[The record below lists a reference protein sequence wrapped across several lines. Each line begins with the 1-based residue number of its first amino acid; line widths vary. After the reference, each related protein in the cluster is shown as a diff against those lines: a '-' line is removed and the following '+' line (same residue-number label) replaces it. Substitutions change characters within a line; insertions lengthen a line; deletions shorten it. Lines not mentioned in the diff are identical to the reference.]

1 MSFHVVPFVVT
12 LMFASA
18 IASSGRAHADDS
30 GSFVEVGHSVD
41 YFYDTARSGFAK
53 TDVDGDDID
62 DVVFIG
68 RTGRHALFVLGRT
81 PTGTIALKQSNL
93 LSGEHEIV
101 RLLGWRSGSNAGVIA
116 IENAGRAVI
125 YSGIPL
131 REQRHFAIDSNALSA
146 AVGDVNGDG
155 DAEIV
160 VLSPTAVRTYSLD
173 SGEQIARFPI
183 TGARDIALAQLDAD
197 AAQEIILAGPGP
209 NIVVDGATH
218 AIEWRYI
225 DGFGVRIATGH
236 FGSDSSTQ
244 WVGAAGWHQY
254 SVFGALPWTPLW
266 SGATSQDITA
276 LAAGDVDADGR
287 DEILVGDGQS
297 GFVHVIDSA
306 THSERRVLSH
316 FGSGVNAIV
325 AVDIDADKQQE
336 IVFSPRSVWAGG
348 AQVTVANGDT
358 GTTEWRFL
366 PAPGSYGVTA
376 VGDVDGD
383 GQLEVVAAGSYEAVA
398 PNVAIFDF
406 ESGREE
412 WRAPDPAPPNDALR
426 MRVSRIALV
435 PKDEGGMRIVLA
447 GTALN
452 DGRIVVLDGGTREVV
467 LQIGNSASRPM
478 DSRAIQGMQV
488 LDYDGDLVS
497 DFAVALYA
505 STTGASGTQL
515 RVFSGADGH
524 PLWTSVTMGSGFS
537 GINDVLLVDTAASGR
552 QLVAVLPASLRAYSV
567 KTGVLDWSTP
577 VSLEGAI
584 AVADGLAGTEIVSYK
599 RDGAVEVRSAD
610 TRLLLRSF
618 TLPAP
623 LDSVSS
629 IEGSA
634 RQLLVVSQGVLALV
648 DGEDG
653 RVLGT
658 STRVGHS
665 VQLGQPPGVVPTAAQ
680 AWAIGTATDEALVRT
695 RLHYSES
702 IFVSSFDPGP

>member
-1 MSFHVVPFVVT
+1 MDSRSMSFVVMLILATSLATPT
-12 LMFASA
+12 RASA
-18 IASSGRAHADDS
+18 DGSGP
-30 GSFVEVGHSVD
+30 FVEVGHSVD
-41 YFYDTARSGFAK
+41 YFLDTAKSGFAK
-53 TDVDGDDID
+53 VDVDGDEVD
-62 DVVFIG
+62 DLVFIG
-68 RTGRHALFVLGRT
+68 TTLGQVMFVLGQT
-81 PTGTIALKQSNL
+81 AAGTLAFKQANL
-93 LSGEHEIV
+93 LPGEPAIV
-101 RLLGWRSGSNAGVIA
+101 RLLAWPSKDGAIVIA
-116 IENAGRAVI
+116 IEDAGRAVI
-125 YSGIPL
+125 HSGVPL
-131 REQRHFAIDSNALSA
+131 LEQRHFAIDSNALSA

-155 DAEIV
+155 DAEVV
-160 VLSPTAVRTYSLD
+160 VLSATAVRTYSLD

-218 AIEWRYI
+218 AIEWSYI
-225 DGFGVRIATGH
+225 DGFGVRVATGH
-236 FGSDSSTQ
+236 FSSDSSTQ

-254 SVFGALPWTPLW
+254 SVFRALPWSPWW
-266 SGATSQDITA
+266 SGTTSHDISA
-276 LAAGDVDADGR
+276 LAAGDVDSDGR

-297 GFVHVIDSA
+297 GFVHVVDSA
-306 THSERRVLSH
+306 THAERRILSH

-325 AVDIDADKQQE
+325 AVDIDADNQQE
-336 IVFSPRSVWAGG
+336 IVFSPRSVWSGG
-348 AQVTVANGDT
+348 AQVTVANGDA

-376 VGDVDGD
+376 VGDVDAD
-383 GQLEVVAAGSYEAVA
+383 GQLEVVAAGSYEGVV

-452 DGRIVVLDGGTREVV
+452 DGRIVVVDGGTREVV
-467 LQIGNSASRPM
+467 LQIGSSASRPM

-488 LDYDGDLVS
+488 LDYDGDLVT

-537 GINDVLLVDTAASGR
+537 AINDVLLVDTAASGR

-567 KTGVLDWSTP
+567 ETGVLDWSTP

-584 AVADGLAGTEIVSYK
+584 ALANGLAGAEIVSYK

-618 TLPAP
+618 ALPAP

-634 RQLLVVSQGVLALV
+634 RRLLVVSQGVLALV

-653 RVLGT
+653 RILGT

-665 VQLGQPPGVVPTAAQ
+665 VQLGQPLSVVPTAAQ

-695 RLHYSES
+695 RLQYSES
-702 IFVSSFDPGP
+702 IFVSSFDPGA